1 MKKTFLT
8 AVMLIALFS
17 CGKKENSKAQANSD
31 IKENVVAGTAQKNDI
46 KWDLTTKNGL
56 KVKFIKAKDK
66 VQAENKTADMVIAL
80 VKRGYN
86 VDHTETQYLS
96 KDKMYVGIIYVNPKL
111 KATPEQIKAV
121 NGVK

>member
-1 MKKTFLT
+1 MKQKVELVIINIIKVYFDFYR
-8 AVMLIALFS
+8 LFIS
-17 CGKKENSKAQANSD
+17 
-31 IKENVVAGTAQKNDI
+31 
-46 KWDLTTKNGL
+46 DLTTKNGL

-66 VQAENKTADMVIAL
+66 VQAENKTADTVIAL
-80 VKRGYN
+80 VKRGFN

-111 KATPEQIKAV
+111 KAAPDQIKAV

>member
-1 MKKTFLT
+1 MI
-8 AVMLIALFS
+8 IALFS
-17 CGKKENSKAQANSD
+17 CGKKENSKAQANSS
-31 IKENVVAGTAQKNDI
+31 IKENVAAGTFRKNDI
-46 KWDLTTKNGL
+46 SWDLTTKNGL

-66 VQAENKTADMVIAL
+66 VLAENKTADMVIAL

>member
-8 AVMLIALFS
+8 AVMFIALFS
-17 CGKKENSKAQANSD
+17 CEKKENSKAQANSD

-66 VQAENKTADMVIAL
+66 VQAENRTADMVIAL

>member
-8 AVMLIALFS
+8 AVMIISLFS

-66 VQAENKTADMVIAL
+66 VQAENRTADMVIAL